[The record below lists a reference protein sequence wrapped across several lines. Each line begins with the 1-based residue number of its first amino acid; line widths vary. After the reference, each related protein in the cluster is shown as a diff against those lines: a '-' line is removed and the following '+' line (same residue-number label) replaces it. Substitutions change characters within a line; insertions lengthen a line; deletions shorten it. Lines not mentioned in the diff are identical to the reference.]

1 MEKPVKQTKEYYD
14 IMEIFDY
21 VQEKY
26 NLDVIFMDF
35 WHWFVNSYEPDNGV
49 FIELDTNPDN
59 RDNEEIKIVKEKLLI
74 EFGTDIPLHVTY

>member
-1 MEKPVKQTKEYYD
+1 MQKPVPTQKEYYY

-35 WHWFVNSYEPDNGV
+35 WHWFVMEYEPDNQSFV
-49 FIELDTNPDN
+49 TLSTEQYDSDDI
-59 RDNEEIKIVKEKLLI
+59 EIKRVKEKLEI
-74 EFGTDIPLHVTY
+74 EYGEEIPLYVTY

>member
-1 MEKPVKQTKEYYD
+1 MEKPVAQTKEYYE

-35 WHWFVNSYEPDNGV
+35 WHWFVDTYEPDNGV
-49 FIELDTNPDN
+49 FIELETNTNDQDKEN
-59 RDNEEIKIVKEKLLI
+59 IKIVKERLLI
-74 EFGTDIPLHVTY
+74 EFGTDIPLYVTY